1 MGAATEEH
9 AVIHIAIVGMSFV
22 KVQSGRQVALATV
35 AEVMAG
41 RWSAALAMKRMA
53 QAHGVSPDAFMLH
66 CLDGVLGM
74 SELAAI
80 DGEVRS

>member
-1 MGAATEEH
+1 
-9 AVIHIAIVGMSFV
+9 VIHIAIVGMSFV